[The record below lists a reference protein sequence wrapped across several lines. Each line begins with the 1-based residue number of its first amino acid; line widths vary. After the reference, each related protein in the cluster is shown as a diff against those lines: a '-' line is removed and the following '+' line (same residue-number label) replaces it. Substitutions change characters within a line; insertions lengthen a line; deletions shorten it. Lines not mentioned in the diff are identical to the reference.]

1 MVESVR
7 AEPIV
12 ATYAND
18 GFANENEG
26 KKIAETSFCGGY
38 VPSHIV
44 CIYISHR
51 WRHCCRICICILVIW
66 VDSSGEEAA

>member
-26 KKIAETSFCGGY
+26 KKIAEVAKRLERTAGRFKRLGSLGLRG
-38 VPSHIV
+38 
-44 CIYISHR
+44 
-51 WRHCCRICICILVIW
+51 
-66 VDSSGEEAA
+66 